1 LDLSTELCTAD
12 SLTHTL
18 EYPINLSLGFGP
30 HISLNVFPFVPKSK
44 TALRSFRR
52 REGKDKL
59 DVQDSLPI
67 ALGLFSIEST
77 AETLDDWLDRFV
89 DSHSDL
95 SDYVNI
101 MMGRHKRNLSVEIL
115 QVVVSWFLE
124 TRSEVRPSHSRL

>member
-1 LDLSTELCTAD
+1 LSAELCTAN

-30 HISLNVFPFVPKSK
+30 HISLQVFPFVPKSK
-44 TALRSFRR
+44 EALRSFRK

-67 ALGLFSIEST
+67 ALDLFSIEST
-77 AETLDDWLDRFV
+77 AETLDDWLDGIV
-89 DSHSDL
+89 DSPSDL
-95 SDYVNI
+95 SEYLNL
-101 MMGRHKRNLSVEIL
+101 MMERHKRNLSVEIL

-124 TRSEVRPSHSRL
+124 TRSEVRFSPSPL

>member
-1 LDLSTELCTAD
+1 MSAELCTAN

-30 HISLNVFPFVPKSK
+30 HISLQVFPFVPKNK
-44 TALRSFRR
+44 EALRSFQK

-67 ALGLFSIEST
+67 ALDLFSIEST
-77 AETLDDWLDRFV
+77 AETIDDWLDGIV
-89 DSHSDL
+89 DSPSDL
-95 SDYVNI
+95 SEYLNL
-101 MMGRHKRNLSVEIL
+101 MMERHKRNLSVEIL

-124 TRSEVRPSHSRL
+124 TRSEVRFSFSQL